1 MSLQTTQDVYRRV
14 INEVVR
20 ELKEDPSMKDILT
33 PPVLDY
39 LKKVRKKHVLKSLI
53 IIELAEKTRGK
64 RSLDLRQQSLSKISC
79 LSTSPYKCTH
89 IISIFEILFI

>member
-39 LKKVRKKHVLKSLI
+39 LKKVRKKTR
-53 IIELAEKTRGK
+53 IEKPNHHRTG
-64 RSLDLRQQSLSKISC
+64 
-79 LSTSPYKCTH
+79 
-89 IISIFEILFI
+89 